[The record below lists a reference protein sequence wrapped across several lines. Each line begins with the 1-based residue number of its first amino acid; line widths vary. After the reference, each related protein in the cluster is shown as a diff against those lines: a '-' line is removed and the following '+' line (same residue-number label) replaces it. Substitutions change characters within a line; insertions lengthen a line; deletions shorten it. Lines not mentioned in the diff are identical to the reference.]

1 MKLNFCFFVY
11 IVGNGQLSGGA
22 DLYHFNTNCLVL
34 VDKLGPGLKFRW
46 NCHAICELK
55 CVHFNRKLF
64 VSTKTSVVKIYFT
77 QTFCIVLSV
86 KWVHCIVLSDKDI
99 LAFFSFIQCWVN
111 LKACIVA
118 IDWCCLPALQVSW
131 VHWNCGVGTWNKDT
145 VHMCWAADNN
155 RFSSQMLPVNLIMY
169 VWVYDYLV
177 GSWLPFMPSKKGN
190 NDSPAHYLKIRKCD
204 F

>member
-34 VDKLGPGLKFRW
+34 VDKLGPGLKFWW
-46 NCHAICELK
+46 NCYAICELK

-86 KWVHCIVLSDKDI
+86 KWVHCIVLSERHSRI
-99 LAFFSFIQCWVN
+99 LFLYTMLSKFEGLYSGHWLVLLTCITSFLSS
-111 LKACIVA
+111 LKLWSGNMEQGHSPYV
-118 IDWCCLPALQVSW
+118 L
-131 VHWNCGVGTWNKDT
+131 
-145 VHMCWAADNN
+145 
-155 RFSSQMLPVNLIMY
+155 SS
-169 VWVYDYLV
+169 
-177 GSWLPFMPSKKGN
+177 
-190 NDSPAHYLKIRKCD
+190 R
-204 F
+204 